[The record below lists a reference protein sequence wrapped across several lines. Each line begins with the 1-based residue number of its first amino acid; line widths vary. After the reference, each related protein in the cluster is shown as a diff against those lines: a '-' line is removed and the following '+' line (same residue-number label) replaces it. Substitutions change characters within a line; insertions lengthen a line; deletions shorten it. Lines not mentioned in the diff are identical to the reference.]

1 MMTYSQRSTHSAASS
16 DFTYLEYQIGIA
28 GEELKQAEHARK
40 SCEADLNQLRTSPA
54 YDPVTDAS
62 KEEKLL
68 EQAARQQ
75 ALAEAIRTSL
85 AGLED
90 ELAKLEDE

>member
-1 MMTYSQRSTHSAASS
+1 MNR
-16 DFTYLEYQIGIA
+16 
-28 GEELKQAEHARK
+28 
-40 SCEADLNQLRTSPA
+40 LRTSPA

-62 KEEKLL
+62 EEEKLL